1 MRVTLSCM
9 GSTLAMLLVVALPF
23 AARAQTPPAQKA
35 PTPAAAAAQA
45 APKDV
50 AQRLPVPPAEKLVLL
65 IRMSLLTLNDA
76 LQTGN
81 FTVLRDRG
89 SPSFREANSAAD
101 LARIFTRL
109 EAQNIDLGMVAIMTP
124 QLTEAKVEGPEQRLT
139 LKGIFPGQP
148 TQIDFELAYEPV
160 AGHWQLFGISVAP
173 VEAQVSP
180 AAAVAS
186 APAKTAPTKMVAPKT
201 APAKA
206 APAAPTPKK

>member
-1 MRVTLSCM
+1 
-9 GSTLAMLLVVALPF
+9 MLLVVALPF

-35 PTPAAAAAQA
+35 SMPAAAAQA

-50 AQRLPVPPAEKLVLL
+50 AQRLPVPSAEKLVLL

-101 LARIFTRL
+101 LARIFMRL

-186 APAKTAPTKMVAPKT
+186 APAKTAPSKIAPAKA

>member
-1 MRVTLSCM
+1 MRGTLSRS
-9 GSTLAMLLVVALPF
+9 GLTLAMLLVMASPF

-35 PTPAAAAAQA
+35 PAASAVAQA
-45 APKDV
+45 APKMV

-89 SPSFREANSAAD
+89 SPNFRAANSAAD

-109 EAQNIDLGMVAIMTP
+109 EVENVDLAMVAIMTP
-124 QLTEAKVEGPEQRLT
+124 ELTEAKVEGPEQRLT
-139 LKGIFPGQP
+139 LKGVFPGQP
-148 TQIDFELAYEPV
+148 MQIGFELAYEPV

-173 VEAQVSP
+173 VLAQTSP

-186 APAKTAPTKMVAPKT
+186 APAKTAPSKTAPVKN

-206 APAAPTPKK
+206 ASAPKK

>member
-9 GSTLAMLLVVALPF
+9 GSTLVMLLVVVLPF

-35 PTPAAAAAQA
+35 STPAAAQA

-173 VEAQVSP
+173 VEAQASP